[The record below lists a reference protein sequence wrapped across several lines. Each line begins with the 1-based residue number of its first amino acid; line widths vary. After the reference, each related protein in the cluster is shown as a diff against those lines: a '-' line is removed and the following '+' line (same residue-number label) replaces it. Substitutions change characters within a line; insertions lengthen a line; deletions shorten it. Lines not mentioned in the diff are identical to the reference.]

1 MQKFKFKFLAMH
13 KGKQKNAERTK
24 PELERKKQGKE
35 ENRGGRKRKQGI
47 REKGTDPGNMAA
59 RKHSKQA
66 NPREHFQPR
75 RKRTQQRKRREED
88 KAEGE
93 RRKIIIGREDR
104 P

>member
-47 REKGTDPGNMAA
+47 REKGTDPGNMTA
-59 RKHSKQA
+59 RKY
-66 NPREHFQPR
+66 R
-75 RKRTQQRKRREED
+75 RQGKS
-88 KAEGE
+88 EGAFSAPE
-93 RRKIIIGREDR
+93 KKNSTK
-104 P
+104 